1 MTCDDPKDD
10 CSDELLEVVE
20 VEDGPVLFLGE
31 GNFSFSRCLVEKLL
45 SRQPDLN
52 LAHLTLSCY
61 EQCGQLSLSGES
73 RENDQNQ
80 NKEVK
85 NSHEVTR
92 KKENNRKCRGGPD
105 RKRSFDVEASAA
117 KVANMCWLT
126 DRGCRVLEGV
136 DGTGLE
142 AEQRLN
148 TTRFSLIVFLFPHV
162 GGKMKIQLQRALL
175 LGLLTSARELLA
187 RPTGRYLVSLC
198 QGQGGTPLEGV
209 AARHPADSWRLVE
222 TAHQAGY
229 LLTRATPFP
238 AHRYPA
244 YCPTGYRGL
253 ARPFHLAGAVLYTLQ
268 PVEHR
273 DLMQL
278 PARGAGQG
286 AGLPPSLYPPCYT
299 HHLSAWLPV
308 SRAGQGD
315 QEVEAW
321 LTGLAGE
328 ELDTCLY
335 SCRLLSRYTSQQER
349 ESVTLECVFTDPQ
362 FPLGPAQAWRL
373 LLLLGSRLQTRAGVT
388 VRGDTLDL

>member
-1 MTCDDPKDD
+1 MTRDDSKDD

-20 VEDGPVLFLGE
+20 AEEGPVLFLGE

-45 SRQPDLN
+45 TRQPGRD
-52 LAHLTLSCY
+52 LAHLALSCY
-61 EQCGQLSLSGES
+61 EQCGQLNTSGES
-73 RENDQNQ
+73 RENIQNQ
-80 NKEVK
+80 K
-85 NSHEVTR
+85 NCRGVSR
-92 KKENNRKCRGGPD
+92 KIENNNKGGGGPD
-105 RKRSFDVEASAA
+105 RSRSFGIEASAT
-117 KVANMCWLT
+117 KIANMSWLT
-126 DRGCRVLEGV
+126 ERGCRVLEGV

-187 RPTGRYLVSLC
+187 RPAGRYMVALC
-198 QGQGGTPLEGV
+198 RGQGGTPLEGV
-209 AARHPADSWRLVE
+209 ATRHPADSWRLVE

-229 LLTRATPFP
+229 ILTRATPFP

-253 ARPFHLAGAVLYTLQ
+253 ARPFHLAGAVLHSLQ
-268 PVEHR
+268 PAEHR
-273 DLMQL
+273 DLVQL

-286 AGLPPSLYPPCYT
+286 AGLPPSLYPPCYI
-299 HHLSAWLPV
+299 HHLSAWLPM
-308 SRAGQGD
+308 SRTGQSE
-315 QEVEAW
+315 QELEAW
-321 LTGLAGE
+321 LAGLAGE
-328 ELDTCLY
+328 ELGSCLH
-335 SCRLLSRYTSQQER
+335 SCRLLSRYTCQQER

-373 LLLLGSRLQTRAGVT
+373 LLLLGGRLQARAGVT
-388 VRGDTLDL
+388 VRGDTLHL